1 MTGNVVSKDDMKLC
15 HLMLSDLINLILRH
29 FCLIDLSRSETHF
42 FNVSK
47 RNLNSSY
54 SARCIPI
61 YFFFIDFPRVLFWFQ
76 VR

>member
-15 HLMLSDLINLILRH
+15 HLMLSDLINLIPRH
-29 FCLIDLSRSETHF
+29 FCLIDLSRSERHF

-54 SARCIPI
+54 SERCIPI
-61 YFFFIDFPRVLFWFQ
+61 YFFL
-76 VR
+76 